1 MRVRACYY
9 IIITVSCRD
18 NHASDTV
25 LGSHRSSM
33 LLASLLIQCEFIAKI
48 LIKAVFL
55 LLDIKLKVLF
65 LGCIAVR

>member
-1 MRVRACYY
+1 
-9 IIITVSCRD
+9 
-18 NHASDTV
+18 
-25 LGSHRSSM
+25 M

-48 LIKAVFL
+48 LIKAGFL